1 MFLATTALSDFWD
14 KSSNILFLGEWCLR
28 YDKRNEWDGL
38 SYKVLQYPWDDR
50 DEMYSA
56 NLYCTQI
63 YEAILPDISAWLNQL
78 HGVSFSLRYWRIVIG
93 EWLWR
98 YIQILYDR
106 YTCLKNAMEN
116 YNDITTILLN
126 VENYRY
132 VANNL
137 EFILFCT
144 SDIYNL
150 QIYSQILRGF
160 GLKFPSKPYV
170 TCLKKSKVVES
181 LKFTKKDLYKILT
194 HFLFILPP
202 NSQVV
207 FCHRQKIP
215 IKQLYKLI
223 LKSLLK
229 YREIF
234 FIEDENIVQKLTPNR
249 AIRKTFLEIDSIDPF
264 QNICLKI
271 MEYSF
276 PMVFIEGFKEL
287 RMKAMRYTR
296 KVPKVILSTAA
307 WRTNT
312 TSGIYIAENVERGA
326 KLIGIQHGGGY
337 GITKM
342 DPISDHELEV
352 TDSFISWGW
361 TDNKKIIP
369 FAVPFLSE
377 EGKKHIRNK
386 KKSFFYIGN
395 NVSRY
400 LSCFQSLP
408 GGPKFKNYLRWQEN
422 FFLSLKHEISKLFLV
437 RLYPAETGW
446 FNKLRLQDTVKGLRY
461 DDFSVPFLKRA
472 KKSDLVVVDSNQTTF
487 LETIGLDIPTII
499 FWDRSVWE
507 IRCSAE
513 SFFEELKEVKVFH
526 DSPESAANFVNK
538 YYATIE
544 EWWNNKRVKQA
555 VKRFRNNYAL
565 GSKNCVSDWDGFLQ
579 NFIKESEKQK
589 QF

>member
-106 YTCLKNAMEN
+106 YTCLKNSMEN

-126 VENYRY
+126 VKDYRY
-132 VANNL
+132 VVNNL
-137 EFILFCT
+137 EFIQFCT

-170 TCLKKSKVVES
+170 TCLKKLKVVES
-181 LKFTKKDLYKILT
+181 LKFNKKGLYKILT

-202 NSQVV
+202 SPQVV
-207 FCHRQKIP
+207 FCHTQKVP
-215 IKQLYKLI
+215 IKWLYKLI
-223 LKSLLK
+223 LRSLLK
-229 YREIF
+229 YRELF
-234 FIEDENIVQKLTPNR
+234 FLEDENIVQKLTPNR
-249 AIRKTFLEIDSIDPF
+249 ALRKTFLEFDSVEPF
-264 QNICLKI
+264 QNVCLKI

-352 TDSFISWGW
+352 TDNFISWGW

-369 FAVPFLSE
+369 LAAPFLSE
-377 EGKKHIRNK
+377 KGKKHISYK
-386 KKSFFYIGN
+386 KKSFIYVGN

-408 GGPKFKNYLRWQEN
+408 GGPKFENYLSWQER
-422 FFLSLKHEISKLFLV
+422 FFLSLKHEIIKLFLV
-437 RLYPAETGW
+437 RLYPVETGW
-446 FNKLRLQDTVKGLRY
+446 FNKLRLQDTVQGLRY
-461 DDFSVPFLKRA
+461 DDFIVPFLKRA
-472 KKSDLVVVDSNQTTF
+472 KESNLAVVDSNQTTF

-499 FWDRSVWE
+499 FWDKSVWE
-507 IRCSAE
+507 IQDSAK
-513 SFFEELKEVKVFH
+513 SYFEELKEAKVFH
-526 DSPESAANFVNK
+526 DSPESAANFVNN
-538 YYATIE
+538 YYAIIE
-544 EWWNNKRVKQA
+544 EWWNNERVKQA
-555 VKRFRNNYAL
+555 VKRFKDNYAL
-565 GSKNCVSDWDGFLQ
+565 SSKNCVSDWDR
-579 NFIKESEKQK
+579 FIQ
-589 QF
+589 QFIREN